1 MILTLIC
8 IALIVLTV
16 LHVGVRDRLSYSLTD
31 FLDIVAFL
39 NGMIGGIGICIC
51 ILCIILGHS
60 GVECHIER
68 NQITYESLCE
78 RLEIINSDYED
89 VSKSDVINDVAEWN
103 KDVYS
108 VKYWSKNPWTSWF
121 YSQEE
126 ADALQFIE
134 TDK

>member
-8 IALIVLTV
+8 IALIAFTV
-16 LHVGVRDRLSYSLTD
+16 LHVCVRDRLSYSLTD

-39 NGMIGGIGICIC
+39 NGMIGGFGLVI
-51 ILCIILGHS
+51 CIILIIVGHS

-68 NQITYESLCE
+68 NQIAYESLCE

-89 VSKSDVINDVAEWN
+89 VSKSDVINDIAEWN

-134 TDK
+134 TSK

>member
-1 MILTLIC
+1 MLFTLLC
-8 IALIVLTV
+8 IALIVLAI
-16 LHVGVRDRLSYSLTD
+16 LCAGFREKFYSLED
-31 FLDIVAFL
+31 FFDIVAFFSAL
-39 NGMIGGIGICIC
+39 IGIIGIFIC
-51 ILCIILGHS
+51 IFCIICGHA
-60 GVECHIER
+60 GVECKIER
-68 NQITYESLCE
+68 NQIAYESLCE

-89 VSKSDVINDVAEWN
+89 VSKSDVINDIAEWN

-134 TDK
+134 TSK